1 MTSKPLTRSSEADG
15 RGLECGF
22 ISGRKALIPA
32 LRGRVVWGL
41 LALTVSASG
50 LTAPSPIQTEFAD
63 DQVLVT
69 LPDLAPVKTSEFTN
83 AGALADKVQELLNQ
97 ARATGDPRF
106 LGYAQR
112 LLQDWPDDRMDERLR
127 VLRATL
133 WQSLHRFDEARADL
147 DRVLSGDPDRQ
158 QGIQALLTLANLET
172 VQGRYQAAEQ
182 ACDRLHQLYPG
193 LIAASCTAQVAART
207 GRAESAYQS
216 LLAQTQAPQSRHDR
230 ASRAWAQG
238 TLADIAAQ
246 LGRRE
251 AESHWRRTLS
261 LAPEDLY
268 SRTQLADWLV
278 QQQRYPEVVD
288 LTAGHEAVDALA
300 VLRAI
305 ALQATGAPAAEA
317 LIQSLEERFAEA
329 RWRGNLLHRRDYA
342 RFLLDLQE
350 QPQQA
355 LAHARD
361 NWQDQREP
369 MDTRLL
375 LRAARASGDNETITT
390 TREWLAANGQQDT
403 RYPEVRP

>member
-1 MTSKPLTRSSEADG
+1 MTSKPLTRCSEADG
-15 RGLECGF
+15 QLPASGF
-22 ISGRKALIPA
+22 RSGRRALLPA
-32 LRGRVVWGL
+32 LRGRVAWGL
-41 LALTVSASG
+41 LTLTVSAACLSEP
-50 LTAPSPIQTEFAD
+50 APIQTQFSD

-69 LPDLAPVKTSEFTN
+69 LPDLAPVTDTSFSN
-83 AGALADKVQELLNQ
+83 AGNLADQVQEHLNQ

-112 LLQDWPDDRMDERLR
+112 LLQDWPENRMTERLR

-133 WQSLHRFDEARADL
+133 WQSLHRFDDARADL
-147 DRVLSGDPDRQ
+147 NRVLGGNPDRQ
-158 QGIQALLTLANLET
+158 QRIQALLTLANLEI
-172 VQGRYQAAEQ
+172 VQGRYTEAEQ
-182 ACDRLHQLYPG
+182 ACNRLQQHYPG
-193 LIAASCTAQVAART
+193 LIAASCAAQVAART
-207 GRAESAYQS
+207 GQAESAYQS
-216 LLAQTQAPQSRHDR
+216 LLAQAQQPQPRHSR

-246 LGRRE
+246 LGREE
-251 AESHWRRTLS
+251 AESHWRQTLA
-261 LAPEDLY
+261 LTPDDLY
-268 SRTQLADWLV
+268 SRTQLADWLI
-278 QQQRYPEVVD
+278 QQRRYPDVID
-288 LTAGHEAVDALA
+288 LTDGHESVDALA

-305 ALQATGAPAAEA
+305 ALEATGAPAAGA

-329 RWRGNLLHRRDYA
+329 RWRGNLLHQRDYA
-342 RFLLDLQE
+342 RFLLDLQQ

-375 LRAARASGDNETITT
+375 LRAALASADDSTVTKTAN
-390 TREWLAANGQQDT
+390 WLATNRQQDA